1 MGLLKRVRRKGDA
14 EEQPAEIGADET
26 VNSLEQVSIPGNNL
40 GPEQER
46 EKELALLDQ
55 YLTSRKGEEKEEQ
68 AAAPQAPVAEK
79 APPQPTAASTADD
92 SDDLMDIFKSEQEED
107 TDMSAVT
114 RDLEEI
120 DMSALLAQARGI
132 AARLRQ
138 ISKAP
143 R

>member
-14 EEQPAEIGADET
+14 EEKSAEIGADEA
-26 VNSLEQVSIPGNNL
+26 VNSLEQASIPGNNL

-55 YLTSRKGEEKEEQ
+55 YLTSRQGEEKDEQ
-68 AAAPQAPVAEK
+68 AAAPRAPVAEK
-79 APPQPTAASTADD
+79 AQPQPTAASPADD

-107 TDMSAVT
+107 TDMSVVT